1 MPLNSDLSL
10 HRGYRRG
17 FAMLWQCSVAEYQAM
32 QQGSGNRQSSEQHK
46 CKRRVKLPQ
55 VVCFDRSPVIKG

>member
-10 HRGYRRG
+10 HRGYRRD
-17 FAMLWQCSVAEYQAM
+17 FAMLWQHFAAEYQAM

-46 CKRRVKLPQ
+46 CKRRVKLLKSSALIAH
-55 VVCFDRSPVIKG
+55 R